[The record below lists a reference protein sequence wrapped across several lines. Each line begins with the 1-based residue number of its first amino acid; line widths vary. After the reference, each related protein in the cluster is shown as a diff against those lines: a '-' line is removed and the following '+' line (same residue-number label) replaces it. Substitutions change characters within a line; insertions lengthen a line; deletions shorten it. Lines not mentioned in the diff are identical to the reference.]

1 MSECGT
7 TDVIFIL
14 KQIQEK
20 YIGKN
25 CNLYFLFLDLEKAF
39 DRVPRKVL
47 WWALRKADIPER
59 IVCLVQIMSQ
69 NTRSWVSTN
78 NLYNNVFK
86 VQVGVHQ
93 GSVLCHQLFIIVW
106 SIASR
111 ILNWLPMG
119 TFVCWWSSN
128 NCWHYGWTTLQTG
141 FMEKGLEA
149 AGLRVNRCLRWVRPK
164 LWPEAKTCTHSKLCH
179 KEVGSNSIFCDG
191 CPSCIGWK
199 KCSGFTG
206 RLKADPKYRCK
217 RCMSLCTPVDGR
229 PAFSSYIHHNIF
241 SKMWRIRW

>member
-69 NTRSWVSTN
+69 NTRS
-78 NLYNNVFK
+78 
-86 VQVGVHQ
+86 
-93 GSVLCHQLFIIVW
+93 
-106 SIASR
+106 
-111 ILNWLPMG
+111 
-119 TFVCWWSSN
+119 
-128 NCWHYGWTTLQTG
+128 
-141 FMEKGLEA
+141 
-149 AGLRVNRCLRWVRPK
+149 
-164 LWPEAKTCTHSKLCH
+164 
-179 KEVGSNSIFCDG
+179 
-191 CPSCIGWK
+191 
-199 KCSGFTG
+199 
-206 RLKADPKYRCK
+206 
-217 RCMSLCTPVDGR
+217 
-229 PAFSSYIHHNIF
+229 
-241 SKMWRIRW
+241 